1 MRMLLGLIPLDKGTI
16 LFNDKDI
23 KEWKEELFEN
33 VGCFIDS
40 PTYYPNL
47 TAYENLAYVQKM
59 INEPLD
65 EIDRVL
71 KLQEY
76 IKQRIKSE
84 RFFFRNETKARY
96 FLCYS

>member
-1 MRMLLGLIPLDKGTI
+1 
-16 LFNDKDI
+16 
-23 KEWKEELFEN
+23 
-33 VGCFIDS
+33 
-40 PTYYPNL
+40 
-47 TAYENLAYVQKM
+47 M